1 MDNNI
6 KNSKDKLLIWID
18 LEFVFYGISKFI
30 QKHYECDIYAVL
42 DINNK
47 AKKFF
52 DKQKT
57 VKFQKVWNY
66 LDNVTVDYEKFD
78 LEYMKKFE
86 KKYDIDLWN
95 LAYAER
101 TFYKY
106 NQYYNFSSEQ
116 ILGLL
121 YQECIFFE
129 KVLDEVKPDFMLIKT
144 TDWHQT
150 HLFYE
155 LCKARGITVL
165 MLVPTRFGNR
175 LVISENINKLD
186 DFEKHNSSNA
196 KKTSSDLKKFLQKHD
211 GFEAAKGYIS
221 IQNQKKDN
229 KMLDALK
236 FILLA
241 QDNDYQKRYS
251 SYKWNKLKILYNE
264 GGNILRKKIREN
276 FINNNF
282 IKNVDYSK
290 PFVYFPLHI
299 EPERSL
305 SIDAPFFTN
314 QIEVITNIVKSLPI
328 GYRLFVKEH
337 PAMKLLAWRE
347 TSFYKELMKLPNVFL
362 LHPFIDPQQILENCS
377 LVITI
382 TGTAGFEAAFYNKP
396 SIIMADLIYSSI
408 PSTHRLKSFEELP
421 LAIKNS
427 LEKKVNVSDLNE
439 YVQRIENESFEI
451 NLDSVRQDF
460 SNTVFYGG
468 YLVDFDIPVS
478 KLETFL
484 EKHKSEFELIAL
496 EYIKKIK
503 KYNQKNE

>member
-1 MDNNI
+1 
-6 KNSKDKLLIWID
+6 
-18 LEFVFYGISKFI
+18 
-30 QKHYECDIYAVL
+30 
-42 DINNK
+42 
-47 AKKFF
+47 
-52 DKQKT
+52 
-57 VKFQKVWNY
+57 
-66 LDNVTVDYEKFD
+66 
-78 LEYMKKFE
+78 
-86 KKYDIDLWN
+86 WN

-264 GGNILRKKIREN
+264 GGNILRKKIR
-276 FINNNF
+276 
-282 IKNVDYSK
+282 
-290 PFVYFPLHI
+290 
-299 EPERSL
+299 
-305 SIDAPFFTN
+305 
-314 QIEVITNIVKSLPI
+314 
-328 GYRLFVKEH
+328 
-337 PAMKLLAWRE
+337 
-347 TSFYKELMKLPNVFL
+347 
-362 LHPFIDPQQILENCS
+362 
-377 LVITI
+377 
-382 TGTAGFEAAFYNKP
+382 
-396 SIIMADLIYSSI
+396 
-408 PSTHRLKSFEELP
+408 
-421 LAIKNS
+421 
-427 LEKKVNVSDLNE
+427 
-439 YVQRIENESFEI
+439 
-451 NLDSVRQDF
+451 
-460 SNTVFYGG
+460 
-468 YLVDFDIPVS
+468 
-478 KLETFL
+478 
-484 EKHKSEFELIAL
+484 
-496 EYIKKIK
+496 
-503 KYNQKNE
+503 

>member
-1 MDNNI
+1 MNNNN

-18 LEFVFYGISKFI
+18 LEFVFYGISELI

-129 KVLDEVKPDFMLIKT
+129 KILDEVKPDFMLIKT

-186 DFEKHNSSNA
+186 DF
-196 KKTSSDLKKFLQKHD
+196 
-211 GFEAAKGYIS
+211 
-221 IQNQKKDN
+221 
-229 KMLDALK
+229 
-236 FILLA
+236 
-241 QDNDYQKRYS
+241 
-251 SYKWNKLKILYNE
+251 
-264 GGNILRKKIREN
+264 
-276 FINNNF
+276 
-282 IKNVDYSK
+282 
-290 PFVYFPLHI
+290 
-299 EPERSL
+299 
-305 SIDAPFFTN
+305 
-314 QIEVITNIVKSLPI
+314 
-328 GYRLFVKEH
+328 
-337 PAMKLLAWRE
+337 
-347 TSFYKELMKLPNVFL
+347 
-362 LHPFIDPQQILENCS
+362 
-377 LVITI
+377 
-382 TGTAGFEAAFYNKP
+382 
-396 SIIMADLIYSSI
+396 
-408 PSTHRLKSFEELP
+408 
-421 LAIKNS
+421 
-427 LEKKVNVSDLNE
+427 
-439 YVQRIENESFEI
+439 
-451 NLDSVRQDF
+451 
-460 SNTVFYGG
+460 
-468 YLVDFDIPVS
+468 
-478 KLETFL
+478 
-484 EKHKSEFELIAL
+484 
-496 EYIKKIK
+496 
-503 KYNQKNE
+503 